1 MKSFLFNT
9 IAIIIAL
16 MSFGFIECSIYPEPE
31 LLKKYV
37 LKTFLIIIN
46 IVYKLIQ
53 LKLIYII

>member
-1 MKSFLFNT
+1 MKSFLYNT
-9 IAIIIAL
+9 IAMVIAL
-16 MSFGFIECSIYPEPE
+16 MSFGFVECCFHPEQE